1 MGRCIFCI
9 CTFEKSLSVKKIKIR
24 RHKHKENLVFL
35 DAFELMGYIV
45 GNQGFSGGPDGSLP
59 AVQESLVLS
68 LGWEDCLEK
77 GMATPVFLPKESHGQ
92 RSLEGCSPW
101 GCKELDM
108 IEWLTHTHTVGSQ
121 SVFDTMIMGYYLEE
135 VVGDLLVCVC
145 V

>member
-1 MGRCIFCI
+1 
-9 CTFEKSLSVKKIKIR
+9 
-24 RHKHKENLVFL
+24 
-35 DAFELMGYIV
+35 
-45 GNQGFSGGPDGSLP
+45 
-59 AVQESLVLS
+59 
-68 LGWEDCLEK
+68 
-77 GMATPVFLPKESHGQ
+77 MATPVFLPKESHGQ

-121 SVFDTMIMGYYLEE
+121 SVFDTMIMGYKLEE